1 MKEFMDSSME
11 EENETGTAF
20 SEAPEQTMPEQA
32 VLKTG
37 QSAGTEMS
45 DASEKK
51 GRKREW
57 RKRELPGG
65 SFQL

>member
-37 QSAGTEMS
+37 QSVGTEMS
-45 DASEKK
+45 DASET
-51 GRKREW
+51 E
-57 RKRELPGG
+57 PA
-65 SFQL
+65 